1 MVYDYRNAS
10 PALIDAQNSPYMCG
24 FALPRMTFSPFD
36 KIVINS
42 DPGPRASPNPKLR
55 VPFYIDH
62 SDRLILVELSRQRG
76 EAAAGVDVFIP
87 MHVFRPFLRAARAP
101 RRYVEWEEWGPA
113 GTRVLPHTA
122 EWPTWACY
130 VYGMRYVFPRS
141 ITASNGR
148 RAIRVFDF
156 HPTRLRQARA
166 TDAADDVDA
175 WTIVTE
181 PGYVGTSETWEVEF
195 WKQHGVQSHLP
206 FLVKEILL
214 PPHVRAAVNDDVSL
228 MLSEDTIIAIED
240 VSPSVRLSYLML
252 SRYRWAAGD
261 RNFSP
266 DSTPVH
272 ILAPGIASSG
282 PTDHRR
288 QRGYVVQC
296 IHTLCTPGH
305 RSR

>member
-42 DPGPRASPNPKLR
+42 DPGPRASPNPELR
-55 VPFYIDH
+55 VPFCIDH

-87 MHVFRPFLRAARAP
+87 THVFRPFLRTARAP

-122 EWPTWACY
+122 EWPIWACY
-130 VYGMRYVFPRS
+130 VYGMRYVYPRP

-166 TDAADDVDA
+166 TVAADDVDA
-175 WTIVTE
+175 WTIVTDQ
-181 PGYVGTSETWEVEF
+181 GYVGTSETWEAEF
-195 WKQHGVQSHLP
+195 WKQHGIQSHLP

-214 PPHVRAAVNDDVSL
+214 PPHVRAAANDDVSL

-240 VSPSVRLSYLML
+240 VSPSVRLSYLLL
-252 SRYRWAAGD
+252 SRYRWSTGD
-261 RNFSP
+261 RNFSL
-266 DSTPVH
+266 DSAPVH
-272 ILAPGIASSG
+272 ILAPGIASSS

-288 QRGYVVQC
+288 QRGYVVQR
-296 IHTLCTPGH
+296 IRTL
-305 RSR
+305 